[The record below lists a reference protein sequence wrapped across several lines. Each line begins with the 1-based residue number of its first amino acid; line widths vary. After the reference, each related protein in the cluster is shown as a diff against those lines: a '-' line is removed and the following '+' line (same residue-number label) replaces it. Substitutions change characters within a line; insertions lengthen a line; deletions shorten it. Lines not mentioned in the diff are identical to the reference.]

1 MQEKKIPQRMCIA
14 CRQMKDKKTLLRIVK
29 QQNGEIFLDKLGKAE
44 GRGAYI
50 CKSESCILKC
60 KKTKLLHKSWKME
73 VPLKIYEQLEEVAVA
88 KT

>member
-14 CRQMKDKKTLLRIVK
+14 CRQMHNKNRLLRIVK
-29 QQNGEIFLDKLGKAE
+29 QQNGVIFLDEVGKAE

-50 CKSESCILKC
+50 CKDEACIAKC

-73 VPLKIYEQLEEVAVA
+73 VPSKIYEQLEEVFVA
-88 KT
+88 KK